1 MIMNNVTAKPQ
12 LSFGEAIK
20 LASGRV
26 TDFKGRSRRSEYWW
40 FMLAF
45 LIGYFIISWLLGK
58 ILPPIVTSIITPPL
72 WFAVLAV
79 TVRRLQ
85 DTGKSK
91 WWVVVSWISMLAYS
105 LYFNLS
111 GISEQMMAVN
121 TDPQSVMKA
130 LFNPVLMVLGLVY
143 TVTSLVTII
152 FCLLD
157 GSPES
162 NKYGESPKYIINE

>member
-12 LSFGEAIK
+12 LGFGEAIK

-58 ILPPIVTSIITPPL
+58 ILPPIVTSIITPLL
-72 WFAVLAV
+72 WFTALAV

-91 WWVVVSWISMLAYS
+91 WWVVVSWISILAYS

-111 GISEQMMAVN
+111 GISEQIMAVN

-157 GSPES
+157 GRPES

>member
-12 LSFGEAIK
+12 LGFGEAIK

-58 ILPPIVTSIITPPL
+58 ILPPIVTSIITPLL
-72 WFAVLAV
+72 WFTALAV

-91 WWVVVSWISMLAYS
+91 WWVVVSWISILAYS

-157 GSPES
+157 GRPES

>member
-58 ILPPIVTSIITPPL
+58 ILPPIVTSIITPLL
-72 WFAVLAV
+72 WFAALAV

-85 DTGKSK
+85 DTGNR
-91 WWVVVSWISMLAYS
+91 VNGGS
-105 LYFNLS
+105 L
-111 GISEQMMAVN
+111 
-121 TDPQSVMKA
+121 
-130 LFNPVLMVLGLVY
+130 
-143 TVTSLVTII
+143 
-152 FCLLD
+152 
-157 GSPES
+157 
-162 NKYGESPKYIINE
+162 